1 MLPQKSYDEDNALL
15 VDEEDSNEK
24 VNIGNGED
32 SYDVREERETFSSQ
46 LERLHA
52 CTRR

>member
-24 VNIGNGED
+24 VNIGKVKTPMM
-32 SYDVREERETFSSQ
+32 SVRKEKHS
-46 LERLHA
+46 A
-52 CTRR
+52 PN